1 MSLFISVTVRGCL
14 IDTRASPN
22 ILTLKTLQNTNVSPD
37 QLTPTNMTISGHDKT
52 RRAVMGMI
60 MLDIKCGPVN
70 VPVKFCVIDSLSWYN
85 MILVRLWLDDLKAVS
100 SSRHKCLKFPYRWQV
115 VKIPGDEV
123 SHEDVGG
130 MRGYPDNQA
139 QGDCIKEGWFANSN
153 HLWFS
158 FSTKENLYRLLP

>member
-1 MSLFISVTVRGCL
+1 
-14 IDTRASPN
+14 
-22 ILTLKTLQNTNVSPD
+22 
-37 QLTPTNMTISGHDKT
+37 
-52 RRAVMGMI
+52 MGMI